1 MRYLLA
7 LLFTVLSPRSYSLP
21 LERQLIPVEHVD
33 LTRYQGKWYEI
44 ASIPQFFQ
52 RKCTRN
58 TTAEYTLLPIDNLMK
73 VYNACTIKN
82 GTTISSEGRA
92 KPVDATNAKLNVT
105 FAKLF
110 DKYLFWF
117 SGKYWIVYL
126 EPNYQYAIVGHPT
139 RDYGWILSR
148 TPDLAP
154 DTLKELT
161 HYLKV
166 TGYDPC
172 RFYTTPQE
180 GGLQTKKSLCK

>member
-1 MRYLLA
+1 MVWDRLDPAILPKKMYEKYNGRVH
-7 LLFTVLSPRSYSLP
+7 TSPR
-21 LERQLIPVEHVD
+21 
-33 LTRYQGKWYEI
+33 
-44 ASIPQFFQ
+44 QFD
-52 RKCTRN
+52 
-58 TTAEYTLLPIDNLMK
+58 EGL
-73 VYNACTIKN
+73 NACTIKN

-92 KPVDATNAKLNVT
+92 KPIDTTNAKLNVT

-110 DKYLFWF
+110 DRYLFWF
-117 SGKYWIVYL
+117 SGKYWVIYL

-148 TPDLAP
+148 TPELAP
-154 DTLKELT
+154 DILKELT

-166 TGYDPC
+166 AGYDPC